1 MNKLLAE
8 SIGVFILTTAIG
20 LSTSPISAG
29 IVLIALIYI
38 GTHLTDAHFNPAV
51 SFSAWICGKIELH
64 EFTEY
69 VSGQVIGAIFGA
81 GFVWWISKMTFA
93 PTPARTTSPFVF
105 IALELLLSFLFI
117 LLFLCMMYP
126 AKRRRNPVFGI
137 VIGIGLTGCYLI
149 ADPIIGMG
157 LNPGTTGG
165 FILMDYFNNG
175 GSYQY
180 YPVYLLAPCISAIG
194 AAYAHKYLMEFR
206 TDILR

>member
-8 SIGVFILTTAIG
+8 FIGVFFLTAAIG
-20 LSTSPISAG
+20 LSASPISAG
-29 IVLIALIYI
+29 VVLIALIYI
-38 GTHLTDAHFNPAV
+38 GTHLTDAHFNPAI
-51 SFSAWICGKIELH
+51 SFSAWIRGKIELH
-64 EFTEY
+64 ELTEY
-69 VSGQVIGAIFGA
+69 VTGQVLGAISGA
-81 GFVWWISKMTFA
+81 VFVWWVSKIAYA
-93 PTPARTTSPFVF
+93 PTPARSTGTFEF

-137 VIGIGLTGCYLI
+137 VIGIGLIGCYLI
-149 ADPIIGMG
+149 AEPIIGLG

-165 FILMDYFNNG
+165 FILMDYINNG

-180 YPVYLLAPCISAIG
+180 YPVYLLAPGIAAIG

-206 TDILR
+206 IDNLR